1 MSGAIALIATLD
13 TKGGE
18 VKYLKHRI
26 EEKGGTV
33 HIIDTG
39 MRGAPQA
46 VRADVSREEVA
57 AAAGSSLA
65 EVEKLERGHA
75 IEVMRRGLV
84 KVMIAQY
91 EGGAIAGALAIGGQD
106 GALLAAHALQA
117 LPLGLPKMIVT
128 PIAQGS
134 EPFGPYVGTSDII
147 IMHSVIDILGVNA
160 ISEKI
165 FDQAAGAMLGAL
177 DMRISIDLKPAKTIA
192 ATMYGNTTPVMMV
205 AKDRLERLGYEV
217 IIFHPNGTGGRAM
230 EEMIE
235 RGLFSAILD
244 MTTHE
249 VTDEL
254 FGGFHAGGPERLEV
268 AGRHGVPQLVV
279 PGCVDFIIQGARGDL
294 PDKYARR
301 QTYYFNPEVI
311 LVRLS
316 PEEMQQVGTVMAD
329 KLNKAEGPAGV
340 LIPLGGFSAYAHP
353 GGALYDEA
361 GDRRFIDSLK
371 NHLRPGI
378 PVVEF
383 DAHINDPAFA
393 EKAVSMLVEIM
404 PAE

>member
-134 EPFGPYVGTSDII
+134 EPFGPYVGTSD
-147 IMHSVIDILGVNA
+147 
-160 ISEKI
+160 
-165 FDQAAGAMLGAL
+165 
-177 DMRISIDLKPAKTIA
+177 
-192 ATMYGNTTPVMMV
+192 
-205 AKDRLERLGYEV
+205 
-217 IIFHPNGTGGRAM
+217 
-230 EEMIE
+230 
-235 RGLFSAILD
+235 
-244 MTTHE
+244 
-249 VTDEL
+249 
-254 FGGFHAGGPERLEV
+254 
-268 AGRHGVPQLVV
+268 
-279 PGCVDFIIQGARGDL
+279 
-294 PDKYARR
+294 
-301 QTYYFNPEVI
+301 
-311 LVRLS
+311 
-316 PEEMQQVGTVMAD
+316 
-329 KLNKAEGPAGV
+329 
-340 LIPLGGFSAYAHP
+340 
-353 GGALYDEA
+353 
-361 GDRRFIDSLK
+361 
-371 NHLRPGI
+371 
-378 PVVEF
+378 
-383 DAHINDPAFA
+383 
-393 EKAVSMLVEIM
+393 
-404 PAE
+404 

>member
-1 MSGAIALIATLD
+1 MAGAIALIATLD
-13 TKGGE
+13 TKGPE
-18 VKYLKHRI
+18 VKYLKGRI
-26 EEKGGTV
+26 EEKSGTV
-33 HIIDTG
+33 RIIDTG
-39 MRGAPQA
+39 MRGTPLA
-46 VRADVSREEVA
+46 VQADVDRTTVA
-57 AAAGSSLA
+57 NAAGSSIA
-65 EVEKLERGHA
+65 EIEKLERGHA
-75 IEVMRRGLV
+75 IDLMRLGLV
-84 KVMIAQY
+84 KVLSEEHAR
-91 EGGAIAGALAIGGQD
+91 GAIAGVLAIGGQD
-106 GALLAAHALQA
+106 GALLAAHAMQA

-147 IMHSVIDILGVNA
+147 VMHSVVDILGVNA
-160 ISEKI
+160 ISRKI

-177 DMRISIDLKPAKTIA
+177 DMRVNVALPPGKTIA
-192 ATMYGNTTPVMMV
+192 VTMYGNTTPVVMV
-205 AKDRLERLGYEV
+205 AKQKLEQLGYEV
-217 IIFHPNGTGGRAM
+217 IVFHPNGTGGRAM
-230 EEMIE
+230 EEMIA
-235 RGLFSAILD
+235 RGLFSAVLD

-279 PGCVDFIIQGARGDL
+279 PGCVDFIIQGAQNDL
-294 PDKYARR
+294 PDKYKNR
-301 QTYYFNPEVI
+301 QTYYFNPEVT

-316 PEEMQQVGTVMAD
+316 HSEMQTVGTVMAE

-340 LIPLGGFSAYAHP
+340 LIPLGGFSAYAHA
-353 GGALYDEA
+353 GGALYDNA
-361 GDRRFIDSLK
+361 GDRNFIESLK
-371 NHLRPGI
+371 KHLRPGI